1 MVALRSD
8 PTRKIKMRGKIKPQI
23 DINEINTKIQ
33 LLKKTAEELNR
44 MGEDFPALARN
55 TARIL
60 ASVKM
65 LEINVSDLVDLQS
78 RYFFFGFLTFFY
90 SLE

>member
-1 MVALRSD
+1 M
-8 PTRKIKMRGKIKPQI
+8 TQQI
-23 DINEINTKIQ
+23 DISKINTKIQ
-33 LLKKTAEELNR
+33 LLKKTAQELNR

-65 LEINVSDLVDLQS
+65 LEINVSDLVDLQ
-78 RYFFFGFLTFFY
+78 
-90 SLE
+90 